1 MRPTTIAVLASM
13 GIHGLV
19 AIAFPD
25 VTLIQSPEKRRLQRT
40 VRLISIEQN
49 RLPNLSQSYSKV
61 PAVPK
66 IQQTGTFLFDTVA
79 RPTSSQSVSKAV
91 VPSPPTNRR
100 VQQILELPS
109 KKKKS
114 PPNFILRPSPIQE
127 NQQSRKIPTGANRPI
142 ALEGSE
148 QPISRSRSEQEERKK
163 KLAIQSSS
171 SEGVIIAPRIRAER
185 QSPADINNYPPP
197 SIIGETIKPEDFLSS
212 QLPQERTTEPEIVVL
227 PSTLPDNAY
236 LPPHRSNFWADIL
249 ARANNLTLDLTNT
262 TSSEEQENY
271 INWLAKIEI
280 VEAEDLS
287 IEGNYPLDACPLKLE
302 GTTVYGV
309 LVNGKGQIRELDL
322 IRSGGYG
329 IFNQQAKEDIL
340 TRRFDYD
347 IPQSK
352 AYRVSV
358 NFAYNQ
364 QICPSLTL
372 PGLEEGA
379 ALPETIT
386 PPAPPPLSTK
396 TKETQEPEEALGV
409 PLEPITEQSSVE
421 VPMEP
426 DEALEVPLE
435 SIPKQFEK

>member
-1 MRPTTIAVLASM
+1 M

-25 VTLIQSPEKRRLQRT
+25 VTLIQSPEKRRPQRT

-49 RLPNLSQSYSKV
+49 RLPNLSQSYPKV
-61 PAVPK
+61 PTVPK
-66 IQQTGTFLFDTVA
+66 TQETVRAQPSPLLFDTVP
-79 RPTSSQSVSKAV
+79 RPTSFNRVSSAV
-91 VPSPPTNRR
+91 VPPPPTNGS
-100 VQQILELPS
+100 VQQILSLPDH
-109 KKKKS
+109 KKKS
-114 PPNFILRPSPIQE
+114 PPAQYGA
-127 NQQSRKIPTGANRPI
+127 QQSRKIPTGANPPI
-142 ALEGSE
+142 APSGSD
-148 QPISRSRSEQEERKK
+148 REERKK
-163 KLAIQSSS
+163 KLARQSSS
-171 SEGVIIAPRIRAER
+171 SEGVIIDPRIRAER
-185 QSPADINNYPPP
+185 RSPADINNYPPP
-197 SIIGETIKPEDFLSS
+197 SITGETIKPEDFLSS
-212 QLPQERTTEPEIVVL
+212 QLPQERTTAPEIVIL
-227 PSTLPDNAY
+227 PNPNPNPTPNPTPTPSNSSDNTD
-236 LPPHRSNFWADIL
+236 LPPNLENLWADIL

-329 IFNQQAKEDIL
+329 IFNQQAREDIL

-358 NFAYNQ
+358 DFAYNQ

-379 ALPETIT
+379 ALPETVTT
-386 PPAPPPLSTK
+386 PESPPLSTK
-396 TKETQEPEEALGV
+396 TQETQEPEEALGV

-435 SIPKQFEK
+435 SIPKQF

>member
-1 MRPTTIAVLASM
+1 MRPTTIAVLASI

-19 AIAFPD
+19 AIAFPN

-91 VPSPPTNRR
+91 VPPPPTNRR
-100 VQQILELPS
+100 VQQILSLPP

-114 PPNFILRPSPIQE
+114 PSV
-127 NQQSRKIPTGANRPI
+127 QQSRKIPTGANRPI
-142 ALEGSE
+142 APEG
-148 QPISRSRSEQEERKK
+148 SEQEERKK

-171 SEGVIIAPRIRAER
+171 SEGVIIDPRIRAER

-197 SIIGETIKPEDFLSS
+197 SITGETIKPEDFLPS

-227 PSTLPDNAY
+227 PTPTPTLYGHGNAVPLPSTLPDNAD
-236 LPPHRSNFWADIL
+236 LPSHRSKLWADIL

-262 TSSEEQENY
+262 TSDEEQENY
-271 INWLAKIEI
+271 TNWLAKVEI
-280 VEAEDLS
+280 VDSVDLS
-287 IEGNYPLDACPLKLE
+287 IEGNYPQDACPLKLE

-309 LVNGKGQIRELDL
+309 LVDEKGQIRELDL

-329 IFNQQAKEDIL
+329 IFNQQAREDIL
-340 TRRFDYD
+340 TRRFDD
-347 IPQSK
+347 EIPHSK

-358 NFAYNQ
+358 DFAYNQ

-372 PGLEEGA
+372 PGLEEEGA
-379 ALPETIT
+379 ALPETVTT
-386 PPAPPPLSTK
+386 PESPPLSTE
-396 TKETQEPEEALGV
+396 TTDTQEQEEALGVPLETIPEQEALGV
-409 PLEPITEQSSVE
+409 PLEPIPEQSPRE
-421 VPMEP
+421 
-426 DEALEVPLE
+426 
-435 SIPKQFEK
+435 F

>member
-1 MRPTTIAVLASM
+1 M

-25 VTLIQSPEKRRLQRT
+25 VTLIQSPEKRRPQRT

-49 RLPNLSQSYSKV
+49 RLPNLSQSYPKV
-61 PAVPK
+61 PTVPK
-66 IQQTGTFLFDTVA
+66 TQETVRAQPSPLLFDTVP
-79 RPTSSQSVSKAV
+79 RPTSFNRVSSAV
-91 VPSPPTNRR
+91 VPPPPTNRR
-100 VQQILELPS
+100 VQQILSLPDH
-109 KKKKS
+109 KKKS
-114 PPNFILRPSPIQE
+114 PPAQYGA
-127 NQQSRKIPTGANRPI
+127 QQSRKIPTGANPPI
-142 ALEGSE
+142 APFGSE
-148 QPISRSRSEQEERKK
+148 QPISLSGSDREERKK
-163 KLAIQSSS
+163 KLARQSSS
-171 SEGVIIAPRIRAER
+171 SEGVIIDPRIRAER
-185 QSPADINNYPPP
+185 QSSADINNYPPP
-197 SIIGETIKPEDFLSS
+197 SITGETIKPEDFLSS
-212 QLPQERTTEPEIVVL
+212 QLPQERSIEPEIVVL

-421 VPMEP
+421 VPIEP

-435 SIPKQFEK
+435 SIPKQF